1 MAIKS
6 LQHSSLTDNIFYRSL
21 LAGNA
26 AFEPSDE
33 DILAEEIL
41 SSSAASVTFSGL
53 DAYAADYE
61 HLQIRG
67 VIRTNRSGQT
77 NSESSLRINGDTGA
91 NYSQHRL
98 RGTGS
103 AVESSAGTSQTS
115 ISISDGTSS
124 TNSTAS
130 SYSAFVV
137 DILDPFSSSKNTTIR
152 FLFGNAATTYFGSG
166 DIRLGSGAYLN
177 TASVTSLSII
187 DRNAT
192 SIVTGSTFTLIGVK

>member
-1 MAIKS
+1 MLLLGV
-6 LQHSSLTDNIFYRSL
+6 LQAQAAGAGVEGDFVL
-21 LAGNA
+21 L
-26 AFEPSDE
+26 DE
-33 DILAEEIL
+33 RVLDSAE
-41 SSSAASVTFSGL
+41 SSVTFSSL
-53 DAYAADYE
+53 STYAADYQ

-67 VIRTNRSGQT
+67 VIRTNRAGQT

-91 NYSQHRL
+91 NYSLHFL

-103 AVESSAGTSQTS
+103 AVQSAAGTSQTS

-124 TNSTAS
+124 TNATAS
-130 SYSAFVV
+130 SYSAFVM
-137 DILDPFSSSKNTTIR
+137 DILDPFSSSKNTTVR

-192 SIVTGSTFTLIGVK
+192 TIAIGSRFSLYGIRGG